1 MSSKETR
8 RKGGLPLCT
17 KCQVAKTRD
26 PGGVCYSCRENKMR
40 LDLITKFAVKYPI
53 PIPLDMRDKEAN
65 CFGDDPE
72 LFTQDET
79 PQIARDICQDCPL
92 NSWCLDFG
100 LWNDQYGT
108 WGGLSQHERRVV
120 KKGLSKSAF
129 ALIA

>member
-1 MSSKETR
+1 
-8 RKGGLPLCT
+8 
-17 KCQVAKTRD
+17 
-26 PGGVCYSCRENKMR
+26 MR
-40 LDLITKFAVKYPI
+40 LDLVERVSVKYPI

-65 CFGDDPE
+65 CFGEDPE
-72 LFTQDET
+72 LFAQKET
-79 PQIARDICQDCPL
+79 SQLARDICQDCPL

-108 WGGLSQHERRVV
+108 WGGLSQRERRII